1 MSAAELVGTGIIM
14 GTLHVLTG
22 PDHLSALATLS
33 ATDLSSR
40 SKPNEMDALVSSP
53 PQSPCD
59 YRAFLL
65 GVRWGIGHSVGLLI
79 VGGSLISFQE
89 GTRSEEWVMLN
100 GWVFTMLETFVGL
113 FMLGLGTYGVAKAL
127 MNREYIST
135 VMGSMEMAKR
145 RHSSRLTMAAGN
157 KKKNKA
163 SVKNPLVMTGG
174 EDLLDLPPR
183 QENSLDDQMADA
195 LGDTVLVHTN
205 FDDTEGDKTCELND
219 ADRRIWNAAKSPSNT
234 DNIMMYASED
244 EMSCGKS
251 HSESVVTIPM
261 STSIM
266 ADLQRLYDEQG
277 DGVSDSDSVESGKNL
292 RHLFDDGDVEVH
304 PIPRSSRHDDYPSSF
319 KAPLEQNRFLSKF
332 PCLTP
337 GTLALMTGIIHGVAG
352 PGGVLGIVPAVQMQ
366 DARLAATYLGTFCLT
381 STFVMGGFAAS
392 YGRMCKWLARRDG
405 NEKDESASWKR
416 VFLIEFGSACLSIIV
431 GIVWL
436 TLLAVG
442 ELDEVFP

>member
-1 MSAAELVGTGIIM
+1 
-14 GTLHVLTG
+14 
-22 PDHLSALATLS
+22 
-33 ATDLSSR
+33 
-40 SKPNEMDALVSSP
+40 
-53 PQSPCD
+53 
-59 YRAFLL
+59 
-65 GVRWGIGHSVGLLI
+65 
-79 VGGSLISFQE
+79 
-89 GTRSEEWVMLN
+89 MLN

-205 FDDTEGDKTCELND
+205 FDDREGDKTCELND
-219 ADRRIWNAAKSPSNT
+219 ADRRIWNAAKSLSNT

-319 KAPLEQNRFLSKF
+319 KAQIPLSHAWNTRTHDWYYSRSCWAWWSVGNSSRCSNARCALGCDISWHILSHINFCDGGLCRFIWKNVQ
-332 PCLTP
+332 
-337 GTLALMTGIIHGVAG
+337 VAG
-352 PGGVLGIVPAVQMQ
+352 
-366 DARLAATYLGTFCLT
+366 
-381 STFVMGGFAAS
+381 
-392 YGRMCKWLARRDG
+392 
-405 NEKDESASWKR
+405 
-416 VFLIEFGSACLSIIV
+416 
-431 GIVWL
+431 
-436 TLLAVG
+436 
-442 ELDEVFP
+442 